1 MWDPYTEERLRSLH
15 HTQLE
20 PAMDDSDI
28 HMSSL
33 RSVCFSPEGLYLA
46 TVADDGLLR
55 IWALELTAPVV
66 FAPMTN
72 DLCCTFFPHG
82 GIIATGYVCALNR
95 WADSVCTMK
104 EVWRTVMPFID
115 VSNQCK
121 GKERPVCGP
130 CYLNGQLHKEA

>member
-1 MWDPYTEERLRSLH
+1 LSSEPAASELAP
-15 HTQLE
+15 TQLTYTCL
-20 PAMDDSDI
+20 P
-28 HMSSL
+28 H
-33 RSVCFSPEGLYLA
+33 R
-46 TVADDGLLR
+46 LLR
-55 IWALELTAPVV
+55 IWALELKAPVA

-72 DLCCTFFPHG
+72 GLCCTFFPHG